1 MVADPGPPQAMQ
13 RVVGLDLDLAKC
25 GVGIITRRP
34 QRDDCI
40 VSSRKLI
47 ALLHKTGPADAKG
60 KPTETLNDRTDRIMD
75 IADQACHFA
84 LSADLVMIENKFAGT
99 AGAKSIDRHGAYW
112 QVIIRC
118 HRANIP
124 VVEIAPTSVKLA
136 ITGDGRADK
145 AKVSGALGRLWPD
158 FTVESDDEA
167 DAMCLAHLGA
177 VYLNW
182 PVVSLERHRQVRAQW
197 PIFLTG
203 DLPPT
208 DLGATA

>member
-1 MVADPGPPQAMQ
+1 MAMQ

-34 QRDDCI
+34 HRNDCI
-40 VSSRKLI
+40 VSSTKLT
-47 ALLHKTGPADAKG
+47 APLRKTGPPDVKD
-60 KPTETLNDRTDRIMD
+60 KPTETLDDRATRIVD

-118 HRANIP
+118 RRANIP

-167 DAMCLAHLGA
+167 DAVGIAHLGA

-182 PVVSLERHRQVRAQW
+182 PVVSLERHRQVKVSW

-203 DLPPT
+203 DTPSN